1 MSVLGEL
8 ASALGRNDE
17 RPNVELAEKLA
28 ASGDMAAI
36 AELVGALGGRTA
48 IANDAIKTLYE
59 IGERRPELIAGHAD
73 AFFSALRSKNNRMA
87 WGAMTALATI
97 ASVAGDTLAQR
108 LPEIVAAADA
118 GSVIAKDKAVAILAT
133 LVRDG
138 RAAATAPLLA
148 MVESAAVN
156 QLPSYAEAALGV
168 VSGED
173 RTTLAVIIA
182 SRLPDVPQPAKR
194 ARLEKVLRKLAKG

>member
-1 MSVLGEL
+1 VSVLGEL

-36 AELVGALGGRTA
+36 AELVGALGGKAA

-59 IGERRPELIAGHAD
+59 IGERRPELIAGYAD
-73 AFFSALRSKNNRMA
+73 AFLSALRSKNNRMA

-97 ASVAGDTLAQR
+97 AGVAGDTLAQR

-133 LVRDG
+133 LVSAG
-138 RAAATAPLLA
+138 HATATAPLLA
-148 MVESAAVN
+148 MVEGAAVN
-156 QLPSYAEAALGV
+156 QLPSYAEAAAG
-168 VSGED
+168 
-173 RTTLAVIIA
+173 AVAGADKARLVDIITA
-182 SRLPDVPQPAKR
+182 RLRGVPQPAKR
-194 ARLEKVLRKLAKG
+194 ARLEKVLRRLARG